1 MRIGSK
7 TRKMAS
13 ICDLACILATTLPG
27 GMNEASVRVMMI
39 LLMTISIII
48 HNLENSYGIHSRT

>member
-13 ICDLACILATTLPG
+13 ICDFACILATTLPEQY
-27 GMNEASVRVMMI
+27 MSSAIRVTMI

-48 HNLENSYGIHSRT
+48 HLSPTDVGRK